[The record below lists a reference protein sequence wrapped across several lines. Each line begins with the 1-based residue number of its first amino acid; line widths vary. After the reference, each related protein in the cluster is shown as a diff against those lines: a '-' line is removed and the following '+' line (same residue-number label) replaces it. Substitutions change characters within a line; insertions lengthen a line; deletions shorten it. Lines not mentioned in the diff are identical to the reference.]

1 MGRDVSHGL
10 LGRPFIEWRTA
21 SARPKIVKETNKQPA
36 LVASAGQG
44 EAELVELRIL
54 GQSQK

>member
-1 MGRDVSHGL
+1 MGRDVSQGL

-21 SARPKIVKETNKQPA
+21 SARPRIVKETNKQPA

-44 EAELVELRIL
+44 EAELVALEF
-54 GQSQK
+54 